1 MTKNCGIKRQKVAEY
16 LISLHTHSS
25 DICMKTYKHRI
36 ADELLRR
43 KLLGKGAVLVQG
55 PKWCG
60 KTTTA
65 KQVAKTLLDLGDP
78 SELNN
83 ALETIQILPK
93 RLLEGGTPRLI
104 DEWQTIPEIWD
115 MVRSEVDRRGE
126 MGQFVLT
133 GSSVPV
139 DEEKRRHSG
148 TGRFGWINM
157 RPMSLWESGE
167 SSGAVSL
174 SQLFKGEIFD
184 PFEFSM
190 DLERLAFLICRGGWP
205 QSTFMKGELALDQAR
220 DYYEAIYK
228 VDIHRVDNVRRS
240 SERTRLLLRSYAR
253 NTGSATSFNKMC
265 ADIKENDNSS
275 ITYETLSDYAD
286 ALKKLFVL
294 EDMPAWN
301 PNLRSKSAIQSSDTR
316 YFIDPSIATAALSI
330 GPNDL
335 LNDLP
340 TFGLYFESMAVRD
353 LRTYADALD
362 GNLYRFRDSSGLEC
376 DAVLHRR
383 NGEYALIEIKLG
395 GKDNIE
401 KGAET
406 LKSLSSKI
414 DTERMKSPS
423 FLMVLTG
430 VGQYVYR
437 RPDGVFVVPIGC
449 LKD

>member
-1 MTKNCGIKRQKVAEY
+1 
-16 LISLHTHSS
+16 
-25 DICMKTYKHRI
+25 MKTYKHRI
-36 ADELLRR
+36 TDEILKR

-65 KQVAKTLLDLGDP
+65 KQIAKSLLDLGNTA
-78 SELNN
+78 ELTN
-83 ALETIQILPK
+83 AIETLQILPMK
-93 RLLEGGTPRLI
+93 LLEGDVPRLI

-115 MVRSEVDRRGE
+115 MVRSEVDKRGE

-139 DEEKRRHSG
+139 EEEKRRHSG
-148 TGRFGWINM
+148 NGRYGWIDM

-167 SSGAVSL
+167 STGEVSL
-174 SQLFKGEIFD
+174 SALFDGKTFD

-190 DLERLAFLICRGGWP
+190 DLEKLAFLVCRGGWP
-205 QSTFMKGELALDQAR
+205 QSTFMEGDVALDQAR
-220 DYYEAIYK
+220 DYYETIYK
-228 VDIHRVDNVRRS
+228 VDIHRVDKVRRS

-253 NTGSATSFNKMC
+253 NTGSATSFSKMS
-265 ADIKENDNSS
+265 ADIKENDNAS
-275 ITYETLSDYAD
+275 ITYETISDYVD

-301 PNLRSKSAIQSSDTR
+301 PNLRSKAAIQSSDTR
-316 YFIDPSIATAALSI
+316 YFVDPSIATSALSL
-330 GPNDL
+330 GPKDLINDL
-335 LNDLP
+335 R
-340 TFGLYFESMAVRD
+340 TFGLYFESMVVRD
-353 LRTYADALD
+353 LRTYSDALSGD
-362 GNLYRFRDSSGLEC
+362 LYHYRDSSGLEC

-383 NGEYALIEIKLG
+383 NGDYGLVEIKLG

-406 LKSLSSKI
+406 LKSLAAKI
-414 DTERMKSPS
+414 DTDKMKAPS
-423 FLMVLTG
+423 FLMVLIG
-430 VGQYVYR
+430 VGQYAYR
-437 RPDGVFVVPIGC
+437 RPDGVYVVPIGC

>member
-1 MTKNCGIKRQKVAEY
+1 
-16 LISLHTHSS
+16 
-25 DICMKTYKHRI
+25 MKTYKHRI
-36 ADELLRR
+36 ADELLKR

-65 KQVAKTLLDLGDP
+65 KQVAESILDLGNTA
-78 SELNN
+78 ELAN
-83 ALETIQILPK
+83 ALETLQIVPMK
-93 RLLEGGTPRLI
+93 LLEGAVPRLV

-115 MVRSEVDRRGE
+115 MVRSEVDKRGE

-139 DEEKRRHSG
+139 EEEKRRHSG
-148 TGRFGWINM
+148 NGRYAWIGM

-167 SSGAVSL
+167 STGEVSL
-174 SQLFKGEIFD
+174 SALFDGKSFD

-190 DLERLAFLICRGGWP
+190 DLEDLAFLVCRGGWP
-205 QSTFMKGELALDQAR
+205 QSTFMEGEVALDQAR
-220 DYYEAIYK
+220 DYYETIYK
-228 VDIHRVDNVRRS
+228 VDIHRVDKVRRS

-253 NTGSATSFNKMC
+253 NTGSATSFSKMS
-265 ADIKENDNSS
+265 ADIKENDNAS
-275 ITYETLSDYAD
+275 ITYETISDYVD

-301 PNLRSKSAIQSSDTR
+301 PNLRSRAAIQSSDTR
-316 YFIDPSIATAALSI
+316 YFVDPSIATSALSL
-330 GPNDL
+330 GPKDLINDL
-335 LNDLP
+335 R
-340 TFGLYFESMAVRD
+340 TFGLFFESMAVRD
-353 LRTYADALD
+353 LRTYADALSGD
-362 GNLYRFRDSSGLEC
+362 LYHFRDSSGLEC

-383 NGEYALIEIKLG
+383 NGDYGLIEIKLG

-406 LKSLSSKI
+406 LKNLAGRI
-414 DTERMKSPS
+414 DTGKMKEPS
-423 FLMVLTG
+423 FLMVLIG
-430 VGQYVYR
+430 VGQYAYR
-437 RPDGVFVVPIGC
+437 RPDGVFVVPICC

>member
-1 MTKNCGIKRQKVAEY
+1 
-16 LISLHTHSS
+16 
-25 DICMKTYKHRI
+25 MKAYKHRI
-36 ADELLRR
+36 ADELLKR

-65 KQVAKTLLDLGDP
+65 KQVAESLLDLGNTA
-78 SELNN
+78 ELSN
-83 ALETIQILPK
+83 AIETLQILPMK
-93 RLLEGGTPRLI
+93 LLDGAVPRLI

-115 MVRSEVDRRGE
+115 MVRSEVDKRGE

-139 DEEKRRHSG
+139 EEEKRRHSG
-148 TGRFGWINM
+148 NGRYGWIDM

-167 SSGAVSL
+167 STGKISL
-174 SQLFKGEIFD
+174 SALFDGKTFE

-190 DLERLAFLICRGGWP
+190 DLEKLAFLVCRGGWP
-205 QSTFMKGELALDQAR
+205 QSTFLEGEVALDQAR
-220 DYYEAIYK
+220 DYYETIYK
-228 VDIHRVDNVRRS
+228 VDIHRVDKVRRS

-253 NTGSATSFNKMC
+253 NTGSATSFSKMS
-265 ADIKENDNSS
+265 ADIKENDNAS
-275 ITYETLSDYAD
+275 ISYETISDYVD

-301 PNLRSKSAIQSSDTR
+301 PNLRSKAAIQSSDTR
-316 YFIDPSIATAALSI
+316 FFVDPSIATSALSL
-330 GPNDL
+330 GPKDLINDMR
-335 LNDLP
+335 

-353 LRTYADALD
+353 LRTYADALSGD
-362 GNLYRFRDSSGLEC
+362 LCHYRDSSGLEC

-383 NGEYALIEIKLG
+383 NGDYGMIEIKLG

-406 LKSLSSKI
+406 LKSLADKI
-414 DTERMKSPS
+414 DTDKMKAPS
-423 FLMVLTG
+423 FLMVLIG
-430 VGQYVYR
+430 VGQYAYR